1 MNRVKRIIVLVLSFS
16 IMMMSMLSVM
26 AATTELDELNRMGSS
41 TRMFSRSIVLAMDF
55 IDDAVVMDCVVT
67 GPAATESITLL
78 FVLKEENA
86 AGNLVMVDTWSDS
99 GDGYRFDNEYE
110 YSPAIEGREY
120 ELTVRVGI
128 YDENGLVG
136 YDYETVSATN

>member
-1 MNRVKRIIVLVLSFS
+1 MSKVKKIIVLLLSL
-16 IMMMSMLSVM
+16 SMLIIGMPSVM
-26 AATTELDELNRMGSS
+26 AATNNVKVAGAGSN
-41 TRMFSRSIVLAMDF
+41 TWMFSRRITLGIAFVDGEVAMDC
-55 IDDAVVMDCVVT
+55 IVSA
-67 GPAATESITLL
+67 PNSTESITLF

-86 AGNLVMVDTWSDS
+86 AGNLVMVDTWNDS
-99 GDGYRFDNEYE
+99 GTGDYFEGEYG
-110 YSPAIEGREY
+110 YSPAIEGKEY